1 MSRLRVS
8 NNRAV
13 SGQPDRLAAAAASD
27 RQIILSTRISTA
39 AAAASQ
45 NIEGKSRRVFIQSH
59 AISVRVP
66 VYHIERE
73 LPVCIYGMYG
83 MMYNMYEC
91 DFTKSQPDFCIQN
104 ASVSLLCVV

>member
-13 SGQPDRLAAAAASD
+13 SGQPDRLAAAAASN

-59 AISVRVP
+59 AISVP